1 MRTRGSTGAWSSVL
15 AFVAA
20 AAAAALALPSAAA
33 DPASPTDADVGKDAR
48 REAAA
53 YCDSAVFKKECRAT
67 WQKAREAI
75 NEIDKVFPI
84 AISEGKA
91 IVVVAALDLSHK
103 YPDEKYWKDN
113 LGDDVTDPGT
123 SAAVDLSTVVEWREV
138 TRADR
143 KLIVGQLHGFMKV
156 GAGGY
161 LLDLPGQGSVKYQV
175 YIVDPGTYRLARIS
189 YPLLRATPRDF
200 ARGAASHSSSVARAS
215 LVRQTFTETR
225 IESQWFPD
233 DYRTIPAQETCN
245 LWYKGACTDR
255 VYVPEQRQL
264 TRRAGYY
271 DVPVDVAV
279 PGLDAVVDV
288 PRGFAEFTVSAGE
301 SVVIDGY
308 FPQPPHLQ
316 LAAGGCA
323 EAAAGPLVCEI
334 ASLDLVHF
342 PAVVDDVR
350 RYGFSAEG
358 FPRLGNILAGLKHR
372 KLVTAARKVGQTPIG
387 SLHRI
392 TAPEDS
398 THD

>member
-1 MRTRGSTGAWSSVL
+1 MRTRGSGSTWSSVL
-15 AFVAA
+15 AIVAAVAA
-20 AAAAALALPSAAA
+20 AAFAVPSAAA
-33 DPASPTDADVGKDAR
+33 DPANPTDADVRKDAR

-53 YCDSAVFKKECRAT
+53 YCDSVVFKKECRAT

-91 IVVVAALDLSHK
+91 IVVVATLDLSHK
-103 YPDEKYWKDN
+103 YPDEKSWKDN

-143 KLIVGQLHGFMKV
+143 KIIVGQLHRFMNV
-156 GAGGY
+156 GPGGY
-161 LLDLPGQGSVKYQV
+161 LLDLPGQGPVKYQV

-189 YPLLRATPRDF
+189 YPLPRAAPRDF
-200 ARGAASHSSSVARAS
+200 ARGAASRSSTAAHAS

-225 IESQWFPD
+225 IESKWFPD

-264 TRRAGYY
+264 ARRAGYY

-279 PGLDAVVDV
+279 PGLDVVVDV

-308 FPQPPHLQ
+308 FPQPPHVQ
-316 LAAGGCA
+316 LAARGCA
-323 EAAAGPLVCEI
+323 EAGAGPLVCEI
-334 ASLDLVHF
+334 ASLDLVLF

-350 RYGFSAEG
+350 RYGYAAEG
-358 FPRLGNILAGLKHR
+358 FPRLGKILASVKR
-372 KLVTAARKVGQTPIG
+372 IDLVTAARQVGSTPVGPVYRISKLEG
-387 SLHRI
+387 SGN
-392 TAPEDS
+392 D
-398 THD
+398 

>member
-1 MRTRGSTGAWSSVL
+1 MSTRESSRALWNVL
-15 AFVAA
+15 ATAA
-20 AAAAALALPSAAA
+20 IVALALPSAAA
-33 DPASPTDADVGKDAR
+33 DPAGPTDADVRNDAR

-53 YCDSAVFKKECRAT
+53 YCDSAVFKKECRKA
-67 WQKAREAI
+67 WEKAREAI

-91 IVVVAALDLSHK
+91 IVVVATLDLSHK
-103 YPDEKYWKDN
+103 YPDESSWKDN

-143 KLIVGQLHGFMKV
+143 KLIVGQLHRFMQV

-161 LLDLPGQGSVKYQV
+161 LLDLPGQGPVKYQV

-200 ARGAASHSSSVARAS
+200 ARGAASHSSSVAHAS

-225 IESQWFPD
+225 IESKWFPD

-245 LWYKGACTDR
+245 LWYKGVCTDR

-264 TRRAGYY
+264 ARRAGYY

-279 PGLDAVVDV
+279 PGLDVVLDV

-323 EAAAGPLVCEI
+323 EAGARMLVCEVS
-334 ASLDLVHF
+334 SLDLVHF
-342 PAVVDDVR
+342 PAAVADVR
-350 RYGFSAEG
+350 RYGYADEG
-358 FPRLGNILAGLKHR
+358 FPRLGKILASLKR
-372 KLVTAARKVGQTPIG
+372 RDLVTAARQAGQAPIG

-392 TAPEDS
+392 TAPEGS